1 MGEGYI
7 EIWHTRKGMSWVL
20 GKLLK
25 LHIEKKMEGG
35 GVTGKGGNNT
45 ELQKLKEWGD

>member
-1 MGEGYI
+1 MWE
-7 EIWHTRKGMSWVL
+7 KGILKYGTQGKECLGVL

-45 ELQKLKEWGD
+45 ELQKLKE